1 MEKRWCTVERVP
13 QTRQMYL
20 AIDSYE
26 LSQNPGAFKKVS
38 QMYYTRAEALA
49 VAHVK
54 AIELAERLQKKY
66 KKSFSAVGVPDG
78 FEAITYSD

>member
-1 MEKRWCTVERVP
+1 MEKKWCAVARMP
-13 QTRQMYL
+13 QTQQMYL
-20 AIDSYE
+20 AIDSQE
-26 LSQNPGAFKKVS
+26 LNLNPDGFKRVS

-54 AIELAERLQKKY
+54 TIELACRLQKKY